1 MVGTGGKSL
10 RLAVGVTLSALL
22 TLAAAAVQPAKAQIL
37 DLPLDL
43 SLLDLDGTLEQT
55 LESLTPTV
63 AAITGCSPAECTNI
77 LTTLAGQTA
86 QSQQVVAS
94 ALSSATLQS
103 SQQLSD
109 FALSTT
115 VYEGAIAGFS
125 NAAAMRSLTPT
136 VATFGISGV
145 AFTDHDGFDMTA
157 GGVNIG
163 KSPDFD
169 STDAGATLGLRFDG
183 SRAFNL
189 PRETLTFGVFGNYT
203 NTDIDF
209 GSNRVLRE
217 LGVRHAG
224 DASLDSGS
232 AGGYGLL
239 TNGKL
244 YGLALGSGQF
254 GEASVHDAVTGS
266 HSSFDTSG
274 FSGMLAGGTVMPA
287 WGTTK
292 VDLRGGLN
300 YYSIET
306 DRHTDSV
313 GLTYGE
319 GEIEAFSGTLSSRF
333 FTTMVRGTT
342 ILRPFLQAGVD
353 YRFDYDN
360 EIRVEG
366 VKFSFDESPT
376 TVFGRVGVDFEVGQY
391 TQAFVAV
398 RGDHNDDFD
407 AVAAQV
413 GLTLRLN

>member
-1 MVGTGGKSL
+1 MH
-10 RLAVGVTLSALL
+10 
-22 TLAAAAVQPAKAQIL
+22 VQPARSQVL
-37 DLPLDL
+37 GLPVDLTLIDL
-43 SLLDLDGTLEQT
+43 QSLATIDLGPINRALEEVLGPAFSGVT
-55 LESLTPTV
+55 GCAPTSCESIV
-63 AAITGCSPAECTNI
+63 AALVSQSP
-77 LTTLAGQTA
+77 

-125 NAAAMRSLTPT
+125 SAATMRSLTPT

-145 AFTDHDGFDMTA
+145 AFTEHDGFDVTA

-163 KSPDFD
+163 KSPEFD

-183 SRAFNL
+183 SKALNL

-239 TNGKL
+239 TNGRL
-244 YGLALGSGQF
+244 YGLALASGQF
-254 GEASVHDAVTGS
+254 GEASVHNDVTGG

-274 FSGMLAGGTVMPA
+274 FSGTLAGGSVMPA

-292 VDLRGGLN
+292 LDLRGGLN
-300 YYSIET
+300 YHSIET

-313 GLTYGE
+313 GLSYGE

-342 ILRPFLQAGVD
+342 IMRPFVQAGVD

-366 VKFSFDESPT
+366 IKFSFDESPT
-376 TVFGRVGVDFEVGQY
+376 TVFGRVGMDFEVGQY
-391 TQAFVAV
+391 TQAYVAV

-413 GLTLRLN
+413 GVTLRLN